1 MKTFFSSAAV
11 AAVAL
16 AQSHYYDPRH
26 YQPHLA
32 VHRNDLDY
40 SHGHEY
46 SEYRHHEAP
55 HGHAYYH
62 HNSSEPTHHSEP
74 LHPKP
79 EPPHG
84 FLPHHVQWDHDNEVW
99 TVNSTGEDDEPL
111 SLYYD
116 PENGRM
122 SSLGKIGSKIGEGA
136 AAAGKGIAAAGKA
149 AYAAAP
155 SAEQVG
161 KFVDTAGQAV
171 QGAQQTYQTV
181 APLVQ

>member
-46 SEYRHHEAP
+46 GEYRHHEAP

-116 PENGRM
+116 PENGWM

-181 APLVQ
+181 APLV

>member
-1 MKTFFSSAAV
+1 MKTFFSSSV
-11 AAVAL
+11 IAAVAL

-26 YQPHLA
+26 YQPHLSH
-32 VHRNDLDY
+32 HRNELEW

-46 SEYRHHEAP
+46 GEYRHHEAP
-55 HGHAYYH
+55 HGDAYYH
-62 HNSSEPTHHSEP
+62 QNSEATHHSAP

-99 TVNSTGEDDEPL
+99 MVNSTGEDEEPL

-116 PENGRM
+116 PENGWM
-122 SSLGKIGSKIGEGA
+122 SSLGKMGSEIG
-136 AAAGKGIAAAGKA
+136 AGVAKAGSTVAKVGKA

-155 SAEQVG
+155 TAAQVG
-161 KFVDTAGQAV
+161 QFVDTAGQAV
-171 QGAQQTYQTV
+171 
-181 APLVQ
+181 

>member
-46 SEYRHHEAP
+46 GEFRHHEAP

-116 PENGRM
+116 PENGWM

-181 APLVQ
+181 APLV

>member
-1 MKTFFSSAAV
+1 MKTFFTSSAI

-16 AQSHYYDPRH
+16 AQSHYYDQRH

-32 VHRNDLDY
+32 THRNDLDY

-46 SEYRHHEAP
+46 GEFRHHEAP
-55 HGHAYYH
+55 HHDADYH
-62 HNSSEPTHHSEP
+62 QNSETTHHLN

-79 EPPHG
+79 APPHG
-84 FLPHHVQWDHDNEVW
+84 FQPHHVKWDHDNEVW
-99 TVNSTGEDDEPL
+99 TVNSTGEDEEPL

-116 PENGRM
+116 PDQNSWM
-122 SSLGKIGSKIGEGA
+122 SSLGKMGSKIGEGA
-136 AAAGKGIAAAGKA
+136 KA
-149 AYAAAP
+149 VYKAAP
-155 SAEQVG
+155 SAAQVG